1 VYPEQEEQNPGDVK
15 QTDLTKGWQN
25 TSFSLPPLIEG
36 DVMLLSFKPIVE
48 LYPKTPTER
57 SPTIELKTEEQ

>member
-1 VYPEQEEQNPGDVK
+1 VK
-15 QTDLTKGWQN
+15 QTDLTKSWQN

-36 DVMLLSFKPIVE
+36 DVMLFSFKPIVE

-57 SPTIELKTEEQ
+57 QPTTDLKTEEQ